1 VVSPHLRCRRSDC
14 SPTIFSPTA
23 PATAGLVATAR
34 DGRVRC
40 REEVVEVVVPS
51 SRTARSKLALR
62 RVATWCHERARPA
75 WTAVRLVLL
84 VVEVVVAPLKKDEA
98 LAVTARALIV
108 AGDTIV
114 DPGRHGRS

>member
-1 VVSPHLRCRRSDC
+1 
-14 SPTIFSPTA
+14 
-23 PATAGLVATAR
+23 
-34 DGRVRC
+34 
-40 REEVVEVVVPS
+40 
-51 SRTARSKLALR
+51 
-62 RVATWCHERARPA
+62 
-75 WTAVRLVLL
+75 VRLVLV